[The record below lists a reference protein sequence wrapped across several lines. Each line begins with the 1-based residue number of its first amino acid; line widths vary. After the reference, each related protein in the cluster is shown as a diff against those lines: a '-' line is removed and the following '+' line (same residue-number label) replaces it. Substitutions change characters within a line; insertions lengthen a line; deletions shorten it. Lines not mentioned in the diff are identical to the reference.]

1 MLSWRVGEI
10 EIIQLVE
17 LTTASLGPHLIPQA
31 RPDYLSTIPW
41 MIPFLDSSGQ
51 IILSVHSLIIKTKD
65 QTIVVDTCIGNDKE
79 RSYPKWNKMQS
90 DFMNRFTDKVGC
102 HRSEVDTVLC
112 THMHVDHV

>member
-51 IILSVHSLIIKTKD
+51 IIFSVHSLIIKTKD

-90 DFMNRFTDKVGC
+90 DFMNRFTDKAGC
-102 HRSEVDTVLC
+102 HRS
-112 THMHVDHV
+112 